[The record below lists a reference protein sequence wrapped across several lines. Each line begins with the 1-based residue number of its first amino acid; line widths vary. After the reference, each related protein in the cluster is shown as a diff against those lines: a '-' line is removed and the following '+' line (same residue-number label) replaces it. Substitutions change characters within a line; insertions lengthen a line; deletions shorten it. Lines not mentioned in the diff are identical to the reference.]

1 MDYLAVGLVIK
12 GNYTN
17 SLPLFFEALQEAEKY
32 GYADRMGSLLNNIG
46 DTYAELGDYNRA
58 IVYAKRN
65 LILSQRE
72 HDLEL
77 EVLACLNL
85 GEYFINLGQVDSALI
100 YENKAYE
107 RNRVF
112 KSSSM
117 DQDILYNL
125 GRIQAKFNN
134 GDIALPYY
142 RRSVLL
148 LPQTSDLVYA
158 SKAMYGIGE
167 LFEEKAHV
175 DSALYFYKHA
185 YQMAQ
190 EGNYPSM
197 MLNASKRIA
206 GMYEA
211 NEKDSFLR
219 YLKLSTVLRDSLLS
233 AQKLREVQNLTYS
246 EQQRQLE
253 LENMKEK
260 EEEARN
266 LNITYTFIGIGIILF
281 ITLFLLL
288 SRSIIINE
296 KWLSFLGV
304 LGLLIVFEFI
314 NLLIHPTISRVT
326 HESPLLMLLS
336 MVAIASILIPLHHRL
351 ERWIKVRLVEK
362 NRLARIRNAQK
373 IIEEANRKD
382 PEGDQK
388 QTDPGMHE
396 LPGGSRGPFEP

>member
-1 MDYLAVGLVIK
+1 MRRALILPLPLLMILCSFGQDLHYIDSLRNILNRGGSDTARTDALYQISHEFINVNADSCIHYARQGLSLAKKINYKKGQNFCMDYLAVGLVIK

-185 YQMAQ
+185 
-190 EGNYPSM
+190 
-197 MLNASKRIA
+197 AS
-206 GMYEA
+206 
-211 NEKDSFLR
+211 
-219 YLKLSTVLRDSLLS
+219 
-233 AQKLREVQNLTYS
+233 
-246 EQQRQLE
+246 
-253 LENMKEK
+253 
-260 EEEARN
+260 
-266 LNITYTFIGIGIILF
+266 
-281 ITLFLLL
+281 
-288 SRSIIINE
+288 
-296 KWLSFLGV
+296 
-304 LGLLIVFEFI
+304 
-314 NLLIHPTISRVT
+314 
-326 HESPLLMLLS
+326 
-336 MVAIASILIPLHHRL
+336 
-351 ERWIKVRLVEK
+351 
-362 NRLARIRNAQK
+362 
-373 IIEEANRKD
+373 
-382 PEGDQK
+382 
-388 QTDPGMHE
+388 
-396 LPGGSRGPFEP
+396 